1 MPVIDTLD
9 FHYFRIN
16 IAASSSYRIGFLMQ
30 TLEPS
35 VGNIASAFS
44 VNIIGTEEVKS
55 SSWIL
60 LSYFTTQLKSI
71 HNRHFDVAYY
81 EIVVMGLELF
91 ERFSRIRESVDF
103 KPFPALGLVSRQIR
117 NQAHHLLE
125 GRASA
130 LHSILITLFD
140 CDMKLILVIFCQISA
155 R

>member
-81 EIVVMGLELF
+81 EIIVIWLELF
-91 ERFSRIRESVDF
+91 DCSSAFRGSVNSSTSNPFSFRPCFKTDTISDSSSIRRTRKRF
-103 KPFPALGLVSRQIR
+103 ALNSHNLV
-117 NQAHHLLE
+117 
-125 GRASA
+125 
-130 LHSILITLFD
+130 
-140 CDMKLILVIFCQISA
+140 
-155 R
+155 